1 MRSRG
6 AGGPLP
12 AEADPSSWAARLTV
26 VRVFARHLAVL
37 DERTEIPPKDLLP
50 RRADRTTPPFLYSSE
65 QIAALVGAA
74 GGHAGLPAAGR
85 VPPVSLYCLLPGHS
99 WR

>member
-1 MRSRG
+1 M
-6 AGGPLP
+6 AWATLP

-37 DERTEIPPKDLLP
+37 DERTEIPPEDLLP
-50 RRADRTTPPFLYSSE
+50 RRAGRTTPPPFLYSSE

-74 GGHAGLPAAGR
+74 GTLACPPRAAGPG
-85 VPPVSLYCLLPGHS
+85 VLPGHP